1 MEGNVRAF
9 GRRSVTSL
17 VAFAILAGAA
27 PPKLAIVQ
35 GVLHDQREDA
45 PAISANYRFVA
56 GEVLYLSYRIAGYS
70 VKNEAVELRWQMYVT
85 DPDGLLLAPIEH
97 GDVKQEVSPNDK
109 DWLPRVDQAIPLPPQ
124 LYAGVYAIH
133 LRVSD
138 ETAQATAEESVAF
151 RVRGPVKEKVDGVL
165 IRALHFY
172 RGEDDPTPIDPAVF
186 HPGAQ
191 VWSRFEI
198 AGYHSGEKNA
208 YDVEYGLAVYRPS
221 GELLFEQQLA
231 ANEHDTPFYPKLWL
245 MGGFNLNLGA
255 DLTPGE
261 YTVKV
266 QVRDKLAGKSG
277 EQSAVFQ
284 VKN

>member
-35 GVLHDQREDA
+35 AVLHDQREDA

-56 GEVLYLSYRIAGYS
+56 GEVLYLTYRIAGYS
-70 VKNEAVELRWQMYVT
+70 LKNEAVELRWQIYVT

-97 GDVKQEVSPNDK
+97 GDVKQEVSSNDK

-124 LYAGVYAIH
+124 LYAGDYAIH

-138 ETAQATAEESVAF
+138 ETSQATVEELVAF
-151 RVRGPVKEKVDGVL
+151 RVRGRTKEKLDGAL

-221 GELLFEQQLA
+221 GELLFEQPLA
-231 ANEHDTPFYPKLWL
+231 ANERDTPFYPKLWL